1 LLIRLGAHEDQL
13 VAARSPGTFD
23 VDGAALVGLG
33 TGHYHAQDSCF
44 VEETGGQDNRKR
56 MSCGDGGTTE
66 ASVTAWKGTAF
77 LLHLIPAILPAIPFH
92 QRRQKNTPCHPDQN
106 HQDQLHTLTMRSY
119 SHYFVFFRFALQ
131 GEIQQKWS

>member
-13 VAARSPGTFD
+13 VAARSPGTLD
-23 VDGAALVGLG
+23 VDGATLVGFG
-33 TGHYHAQDSCF
+33 TGHHHAQNSCF
-44 VEETGGQDNRKR
+44 VEKMGGQDIRMG

-66 ASVTAWKGTAF
+66 APVTAWKGTAF
-77 LLHLIPAILPAIPFH
+77 LLQLIPAILPAIPFH

-119 SHYFVFFRFALQ
+119 SHYFVLLRFAL
-131 GEIQQKWS
+131 